1 MIKSINR
8 LNTVGPVKVGSL
20 KSQLHLRPSYDEL
33 LKETLVEDEN
43 RPSIENVID
52 RRATRYRL
60 NQYGSQ
66 FDNKDALD
74 IQKKEELSRREE
86 VKKEA
91 SVGRGIF
98 GEIGDTFKQ
107 QMAFVDERLMEV
119 NRQKEEL
126 EERMRLMFG
135 QHDEMAS
142 AVSRQSI
149 PEGVKVHSM
158 ASNQEE
164 GEEEEPEDDP
174 IVDEEEKKE
183 GKDDDDDLSKVED
196 FIDEIRG
203 NTPLYLAN
211 VPMEMKRIIDKIYN
225 VGLMKDDI
233 YIEFN
238 NLFSELIESETN
250 VKKQENKTKLIDF
263 YKKHVYNKYMKEEKA
278 SSSGQTRD

>member
-1 MIKSINR
+1 M
-8 LNTVGPVKVGSL
+8 
-20 KSQLHLRPSYDEL
+20 
-33 LKETLVEDEN
+33 
-43 RPSIENVID
+43 
-52 RRATRYRL
+52 
-60 NQYGSQ
+60 
-66 FDNKDALD
+66 
-74 IQKKEELSRREE
+74 SRREE

-91 SVGRGIF
+91 SSGRGIF
-98 GEIGDTFKQ
+98 DEIGDTFKQ

-149 PEGVKVHSM
+149 PEGVEVHSM

-174 IVDEEEKKE
+174 IVDDQEKTK
-183 GKDDDDDLSKVED
+183 GKDDDDDLNRVED
-196 FIDEIRG
+196 FIDETRG

-211 VPMEMKRIIDKIYN
+211 VPMEMKNIIDKTYN
-225 VGLMKDDI
+225 VGLMKDAEH
-233 YIEFN
+233 IEFN
-238 NLFSELIESETN
+238 NLNTELIESET
-250 VKKQENKTKLIDF
+250 KAEKQKNKTKLIEF
-263 YKKHVYNKYMKEEKA
+263 YKKHVYNKCMKEEKA

>member
-1 MIKSINR
+1 M
-8 LNTVGPVKVGSL
+8 
-20 KSQLHLRPSYDEL
+20 
-33 LKETLVEDEN
+33 
-43 RPSIENVID
+43 
-52 RRATRYRL
+52 
-60 NQYGSQ
+60 
-66 FDNKDALD
+66 
-74 IQKKEELSRREE
+74 SRREE

-174 IVDEEEKKE
+174 IVDEEEKTK
-183 GKDDDDDLSKVED
+183 GKDDDDDLIRVED
-196 FIDEIRG
+196 FVDEIRG

-211 VPMEMKRIIDKIYN
+211 VPMEMKNIIDKIYN
-225 VGLMKDDI
+225 VGLMKDAE
-233 YIEFN
+233 YIDFN
-238 NLFSELIESETN
+238 NLNSELIESET
-250 VKKQENKTKLIDF
+250 KAEKQKPKPN
-263 YKKHVYNKYMKEEKA
+263 
-278 SSSGQTRD
+278 

>member
-1 MIKSINR
+1 M
-8 LNTVGPVKVGSL
+8 
-20 KSQLHLRPSYDEL
+20 
-33 LKETLVEDEN
+33 
-43 RPSIENVID
+43 
-52 RRATRYRL
+52 
-60 NQYGSQ
+60 
-66 FDNKDALD
+66 D

-86 VKKEA
+86 VKKD
-91 SVGRGIF
+91 SSSGKGIF
-98 GEIGDTFKQ
+98 KEIGDTFKQ
-107 QMAFVDERLMEV
+107 QMTFVDERLMEV
-119 NRQKEEL
+119 NRQKEEF

-164 GEEEEPEDDP
+164 GEEEEPEHDP
-174 IVDEEEKKE
+174 IVDEEEKE
-183 GKDDDDDLSKVED
+183 GKDVDDDLSKVED

-211 VPMEMKRIIDKIYN
+211 VPMEMKRIIDKMYN

>member
-8 LNTVGPVKVGSL
+8 LNTVGPVKLGSL

-60 NQYGSQ
+60 NQYGGQ
-66 FDNKDALD
+66 FDNKGALD
-74 IQKKEELSRREE
+74 TQKKEELRRREE

-91 SVGRGIF
+91 SSGRGIF
-98 GEIGDTFKQ
+98 DEIGDTFKQ

-142 AVSRQSI
+142 AVSRQST
-149 PEGVKVHSM
+149 PEGVEVHSM
-158 ASNQEE
+158 ASKQ
-164 GEEEEPEDDP
+164 EEEPEDDP
-174 IVDEEEKKE
+174 IVDKEEKKK
-183 GKDDDDDLSKVED
+183 GKDDDDDLIRVED
-196 FIDEIRG
+196 FIDEVRG
-203 NTPLYLAN
+203 NTPSYLAN
-211 VPMEMKRIIDKIYN
+211 VPMEMKNIIDKLYN
-225 VGLMKDDI
+225 VGLMKDAE

-238 NLFSELIESETN
+238 NLN
-250 VKKQENKTKLIDF
+250 R
-263 YKKHVYNKYMKEEKA
+263 EK
-278 SSSGQTRD
+278 SMYIISI

>member
-86 VKKEA
+86 VKKD
-91 SVGRGIF
+91 SSSGKGIF
-98 GEIGDTFKQ
+98 KEIGDTFKQ
-107 QMAFVDERLMEV
+107 QMTFVDERLMEV
-119 NRQKEEL
+119 NRQKEEF

-164 GEEEEPEDDP
+164 GEEEEPEHDP
-174 IVDEEEKKE
+174 IVDEEEKE
-183 GKDDDDDLSKVED
+183 GKDVDDDLSKVED

-233 YIEFN
+233 YIELN

-263 YKKHVYNKYMKEEKA
+263 CKKHVYNKYMKEEKA

>member
-8 LNTVGPVKVGSL
+8 LNTVGSVKVGSL

-33 LKETLVEDEN
+33 LKETLEDEN

-183 GKDDDDDLSKVED
+183 GKDVDDDLFRVED

-203 NTPLYLAN
+203 NTPSYLAN
-211 VPMEMKRIIDKIYN
+211 VPMAMKNIIDKLYN
-225 VGLMKDDI
+225 VGLMKDAE

-238 NLFSELIESETN
+238 NLNSELIESETN
-250 VKKQENKTKLIDF
+250 AEKQKNKTKMIEF